1 MCLKCDKM
9 FANFFSFGFHISC
22 LIDLQIFGILK
33 MLSRRQRS
41 FCIPIRRCNNH
52 IETDIE
58 FTSKDFEL
66 MRKVT
71 MILRF
76 FHKATQ
82 MLSEDDCSVLCPC
95 QSPLFFINLLL
106 SYSL

>member
-1 MCLKCDKM
+1 MLARILRIKGCVASALL
-9 FANFFSFGFHISC
+9 NFE
-22 LIDLQIFGILK
+22 K
-33 MLSRRQRS
+33 
-41 FCIPIRRCNNH
+41 
-52 IETDIE
+52 TDIE

-95 QSPLFFINLLL
+95 QSPLFFINFLL